1 MPPTK
6 KNNNSNR
13 TGNSRLSKSAHSTS
27 GSANAAVSVDETMLG
42 VPDSDGE
49 VKLHVPEELITRV
62 LHDVFEKDSTRLSKD
77 ANRAVGKYLDVF
89 IREALMRAAAER
101 GARFLEVEDLER
113 LAPQLL
119 LDF

>member
-1 MPPTK
+1 MPPMK
-6 KNNNSNR
+6 KIASNQTTTR
-13 TGNSRLSKSAHSTS
+13 SSKSAS
-27 GSANAAVSVDETMLG
+27 GGDVTTLADGNNSASDTEQV
-42 VPDSDGE
+42 DGE
-49 VKLHVPEELITRV
+49 AKVQVPEELITRV
-62 LHDVFEKDSTRLSKD
+62 LHDMFEKENTRISKD

-89 IREALMRAAAER
+89 IREALMRASAER